1 MRTRSQAAAAVL
13 TLTSLPDDAFHQVIM
28 ALCIPDTWG
37 PPLFEAVKELAYLSK
52 GVLQQLHRLRPLVGV
67 TSLAV
72 VQRPAHG
79 PWCVTLIY
87 GGELTEEVV
96 EQARQGRVR
105 SIDVNQPPAN
115 SVEQQAW
122 LARRMVPDLL
132 GEGCSLLELFMGF
145 YFVNGTWAAT
155 FGEAAV
161 CSAVLHTLH
170 LQNVGLRGPLP
181 ELRLPA
187 LEELLLDNNELTGG
201 LEPLLGCTA
210 LWDLDLS
217 CNKLSG
223 TLEPLRSCPMLEE
236 LNLYNNQLTG
246 SLEPL
251 RGCTELSE
259 LSLAANLLTGSLEP
273 LRSCTM
279 LQKLYLFGNTWSG
292 GLEPLRGCT
301 ALLELDLDNTQLTGG
316 LEPLQGCTML
326 IFLALSNNNL
336 TGGLDALRACTALE
350 CLLLSNNQHLTGA
363 LEALWGCTALKQLQL
378 GNTQL
383 VPSDEDKA
391 HFQEQCE
398 AMLRGSYGLFW
409 GLPS

>member
-1 MRTRSQAAAAVL
+1 MLSLLADDTFLQVLAACSDAHDGGS
-13 TLTSLPDDAFHQVIM
+13 SLHADV
-28 ALCIPDTWG
+28 
-37 PPLFEAVKELAYLSK
+37 PLFEAVKGLACSK
-52 GVLQQLHRLRPLVGV
+52 GLLQRLHRLRPLVG
-67 TSLAV
+67 TKSLAV
-72 VQRPAHG
+72 VQCPPLG
-79 PWCVTLIY
+79 PWRVVLLY
-87 GGELTEEVV
+87 MGVEVSEELV
-96 EQARQGRVR
+96 EQARQGRVH
-105 SIDVNQPPAN
+105 SI
-115 SVEQQAW
+115 E
-122 LARRMVPDLL
+122 LARRCGSPVHHAQTSLAPEMARRVVPELL
-132 GEGCSLLELFMGF
+132 GAGCSLLELELS
-145 YFVNGTWAAT
+145 FVQLSGTWVST

-301 ALLELDLDNTQLTGG
+301 ALLELDLDNTQLAGG